1 CMILVTG
8 GLGFI
13 GAHTVRA
20 LAALGQRCLAVT
32 RRPVRGPAPFADLG
46 GMATVVQADPAD
58 LPSLRRGGGG
68 GRVRG
73 GGPPAP
79 PGPGP
84 PGGGGAVVRTRGG
97 AVGSRGGAAPPR
109 GAPRGAHTRCLG
121 G

>member
-1 CMILVTG
+1 MILVTG

-58 LPSLRRGGGG
+58 LPSLRRAG
-68 GRVRG
+68 GRVRLQG
-73 GGPPAP
+73 GWSPPPAAAGPRAVREHVCP
-79 PGPGP
+79 PR
-84 PGGGGAVVRTRGG
+84 VVR
-97 AVGSRGGAAPPR
+97 AA
-109 GAPRGAHTRCLG
+109 
-121 G
+121 